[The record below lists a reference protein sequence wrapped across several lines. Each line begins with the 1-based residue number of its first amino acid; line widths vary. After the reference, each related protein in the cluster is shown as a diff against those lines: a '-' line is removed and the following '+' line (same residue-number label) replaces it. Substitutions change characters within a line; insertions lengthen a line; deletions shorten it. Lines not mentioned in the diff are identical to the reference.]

1 MPAGRPASVL
11 GARGKEGGSRG
22 KHRFPP
28 RIRLYTAAVKA
39 AALALVLVVLG
50 ALAVVVA
57 GVAIANRGSDEST
70 AAVESAQADTEG
82 CAYLAGWRKL
92 ADRIDAPVYCPGW
105 IPTPLTAQIGGP
117 WNNIASVDADRS
129 YLMGFVWQETGFG
142 GKVSEVHVNFRGQ
155 PGNTRIPTCQDVSTV
170 AGVTHRKNI
179 PCFQEPAG
187 TVRSANG
194 IVATKYTVNHGA
206 DSWHVLLAWRRG
218 GGLYTLSEH
227 VAPPLTYAQVLENLQ
242 HMLDRLVLV
251 RPRS

>member
-1 MPAGRPASVL
+1 
-11 GARGKEGGSRG
+11 
-22 KHRFPP
+22 
-28 RIRLYTAAVKA
+28 VKA

-82 CAYLAGWRKL
+82 CAYLAGWRRL

-117 WNNIASVDADRS
+117 WNNIASVDSDRS

-187 TVRSANG
+187 AVRSANG

>member
-1 MPAGRPASVL
+1 MACWCKRE
-11 GARGKEGGSRG
+11 EGGLAGGNIVSSRA
-22 KHRFPP
+22 
-28 RIRLYTAAVKA
+28 LYTAAVKA
-39 AALALVLVVLG
+39 AALVVTLVVLG
-50 ALAVVVA
+50 AVAVVVA
-57 GVAIANRGSDEST
+57 GVAIANRGSDDNT
-70 AAVESAQADTEG
+70 AAEAPAPADTVG

-105 IPTPLTAQIGGP
+105 IPTPLTAQIGGQ
-117 WNNIASVDADRS
+117 WNNIRSVDPDRS
-129 YLMGFVWQETGFG
+129 YLMGFVWQETAFG

-170 AGVTHRKNI
+170 AGVTHRKSI
-179 PCFQEPAG
+179 PCFQDPDG
-187 TVRSANG
+187 TMSSASG

-227 VAPPLTYAQVLENLQ
+227 VAPPVTYAQVLLNLQ

>member
-1 MPAGRPASVL
+1 VFGAKIDRTVGRAPLSSAGGALVGKRRFSARTLVSV
-11 GARGKEGGSRG
+11 K
-22 KHRFPP
+22 
-28 RIRLYTAAVKA
+28 V
-39 AALALVLVVLG
+39 AALVAVVVVLG
-50 ALAVVVA
+50 AVA
-57 GVAIANRGSDEST
+57 IVAASVAIANRGSDA
-70 AAVESAQADTEG
+70 AAVTTAQTERDG

-92 ADRIDAPVYCPGW
+92 ADRIKAPVYCPGW
-105 IPTPLTAQIGGP
+105 IPNPLTAQIGGP
-117 WNNIASVDADRS
+117 WNIIEEVDADRS
-129 YLMGFVWQETGFG
+129 YLMGFAWQETAFG
-142 GKVSEVHVNFRGQ
+142 GKVQEVHVNFRGQ
-155 PGNTRIPTCQDVSTV
+155 PGNTRIPSCQDVSTV

-179 PCFQEPAG
+179 PCFQDPDG

-227 VAPPLTYAQVLENLQ
+227 VASPLTYSQVLANLQ

>member
-1 MPAGRPASVL
+1 M
-11 GARGKEGGSRG
+11 GGNIVSP
-22 KHRFPP
+22 HA
-28 RIRLYTAAVKA
+28 LYTAAVKA
-39 AALALVLVVLG
+39 AALVVILIVLG
-50 ALAVVVA
+50 AVAVVVA
-57 GVAIANRGSDEST
+57 GVAIANRGSDDKT
-70 AAVESAQADTEG
+70 AAVASAPADTEG

-117 WNNIASVDADRS
+117 WNNIRAVDPDRS

-155 PGNTRIPTCQDVSTV
+155 PGSLRIPTCQDVSTV

-179 PCFQEPAG
+179 PCFQDPAG

-218 GGLYTLSEH
+218 GSLYTLSEH

-242 HMLDRLVLV
+242 HMLDRVVLV